1 MVVDIMGNEVRVRYA
16 PSPTGYLHIGNAR
29 TALFNYLF
37 ARNQGGKF
45 IIRIEDTDQSR
56 NVEGGVENQLD
67 YLKWL
72 GMDWDESIDKEGEYG
87 PYTQMER
94 LDIYTEHTKELLN
107 KELAYKCYC
116 TEDELEAERE
126 AQRARGEMPRYSGKC
141 RHLTEDQREKLE
153 AEGRE
158 PSIRFAVPRDKEYSF
173 DDVVKDRVSFESN
186 GIGDFVIVKKNGIP
200 TYNYAV
206 ALDDHHM
213 KISHVL
219 RGDDHIS
226 NTPKQLMIYEAF
238 GFEPPKFGHM
248 TLIVNDQKKKLS
260 KRDKSIVQY
269 IEQYHDL
276 GFLPEALFNFVTL
289 LGWSPKGEE
298 ELFTKEQLIEIFDPE
313 RLSTSPAVFDSQK
326 LYWMNN
332 QYIKQASLDRVVE
345 LTLPHLV
352 EAGRFPLEMT
362 AEQKEW
368 AQELIALYQEQLHY
382 GREIV
387 ELTELFFKQEIQYN
401 EEAMTVLNEEQIPE
415 VMQGFLDQLKEVEEF
430 EPAAIK
436 SAIKATQKATG
447 HKGKKLFMPIRVATT
462 GETHGPELPQ
472 AIALLG
478 REAVN
483 ARLNQVLAMSKA

>member
-1 MVVDIMGNEVRVRYA
+1 MGNEVRVRYA

-345 LTLPHLV
+345 LALPHLV